1 MADKKISFEVANK
14 RLEAI
19 VQKMESGTL
28 TLQQSIDEYAKG
40 CELIAYC
47 MQELETRRGEIS
59 DINER
64 IKQLR
69 ENGGDFNV

>member
-47 MQELETRRGEIS
+47 MKELETRRGEIS